1 MYALIMGIL
10 GAILLPLGF
19 KMGFSKRAFEKRKAK
34 FAEGKGKDPEK
45 DFIGPH
51 KPAFHNA
58 IIGGG
63 IFYAI
68 GFGAS
73 LGAGL

>member
-1 MYALIMGIL
+1 MFALFMGIL
-10 GAILLPLGF
+10 GAILLPLAF
-19 KMGFSKRAFEKRKAK
+19 KMSFSKNAFEKRKAK
-34 FAEGKGKDPEK
+34 FAEGGGKDPEK

-63 IFYAI
+63 IFFAI